1 MMKKLFKEIN
11 WKYFIRLQIYMLMF
25 LISMYFAGNNK
36 FPIGIWRI
44 PVFLIILDI
53 IILLRVYIFQ
63 KKGV

>member
-1 MMKKLFKEIN
+1 MKNFLKQID
-11 WKYFIRLQIYMLMF
+11 WRYFIRLQIYILMF

>member
-1 MMKKLFKEIN
+1 MKNFLKQID
-11 WKYFIRLQIYMLMF
+11 WRYFIRLQIYMLMF

-36 FPIGIWRI
+36 FLIGIWRI